1 MKIAKLRGPLS
12 AVVIG
17 AALATGS
24 SAVAD
29 EGGKHYRPAPHHQ
42 VTDGDPMPYRPAPHH
57 PQPGEATIPY
67 GLVADP
73 PPAASSGGGIDWD
86 DAKIGGAALAVLAAT
101 AGVLA
106 RRRPRA
112 RAANQE
118 EALGA
123 VGLRE

>member
-1 MKIAKLRGPLS
+1 MKIAKLRGPLG

-29 EGGKHYRPAPHHQ
+29 EGGRHYRPAPHHQ
-42 VTDGDPMPYRPAPHH
+42 VTDGDQMPYRPAPHH

-86 DAKIGGAALAVLAAT
+86 DAVIGGAALAVLAAT

-112 RAANQE
+112 RTANQE

>member
-1 MKIAKLRGPLS
+1 MKIAKLRGPLG

-29 EGGKHYRPAPHHQ
+29 EGGRHYRPAPHHQ
-42 VTDGDPMPYRPAPHH
+42 VTDGDQMPYRPAPHH
-57 PQPGEATIPY
+57 PQPGEVTIPY

-86 DAKIGGAALAVLAAT
+86 DAVIGGAALAVLAAT

-106 RRRPRA
+106 RRRPRP
-112 RAANQE
+112 RTANQE
-118 EALGA
+118 EAVEA